1 MNGTDRTVIRR
12 DDTDAGQSEDAARV
26 RAAKNTI
33 HSECHGND
41 DRERGP
47 EAAVTMAPL
56 LACKQCFT
64 LDARLESSSVPGAA
78 TVVATAADAV
88 SLVRTS
94 VPYTRPMNSH
104 RDRHADTI
112 VPWLDGMD
120 GTDES

>member
-1 MNGTDRTVIRR
+1 MVIRR

-33 HSECHGND
+33 HSESQCHGND
-41 DRERGP
+41 DRERGS

-88 SLVRTS
+88 SLVCTS
-94 VPYTRPMNSH
+94 VPFPRPMNSR
-104 RDRHADTI
+104 RDRHGDTI